1 MSSQVKHGNGRDATS
16 HSDTEVVSVSNFTR
30 KKKCQIWYKVPV
42 GRDVEWVKTK
52 NLLEEIDQVNAAGKL
67 CLVEVHKHSNFD
79 EVIASADL

>member
-1 MSSQVKHGNGRDATS
+1 MEAMLH
-16 HSDTEVVSVSNFTR
+16 HTR
-30 KKKCQIWYKVPV
+30 IPRLFQCQILPAKKKCQIWYKVPV
-42 GRDVEWVKTK
+42 DRDVEWVKTK